1 MTRDDTQD
9 RTKHV
14 LDLKVSPAGIRRR
27 VIACQAIQHKCG
39 ECRKQFFPRKL
50 KQIDPHGH
58 ALKSWAMY
66 HHVAH
71 RMSFQNLQSACQE
84 LFGLSVD
91 YTVLHMFKAL
101 LARYYQSTHHQLFKR
116 MMTAPFLHVDETE
129 VNLRKTKG
137 YVWVFTTLEEVV
149 FVYRPTRETE
159 FLHELLRGYQGVLI
173 SDFYAG
179 YDGLPCQQQKCLIHL
194 LRDLNG
200 DVFKNPYDEEY
211 KRLAAEFGQLLRAI
225 VGTIDQYGLRQRHLN
240 KHRHAV
246 DRFYANLQRRH
257 YHSEIAE
264 QYQKRFLRYQEKLF
278 TFLQYDDVPWNN
290 NHAEHA
296 IRHFAQYR
304 VLVNGKMTELGLKDY
319 LVLLSIYQTCR
330 YKNVSFFK
338 FLLSREREIDRF
350 SPSALRTNGLLVVDV
365 YPSGFPWPYHRFHN
379 RASKSQR
386 ARVKEERR
394 AKEQALVAS

>member
-1 MTRDDTQD
+1 
-9 RTKHV
+9 
-14 LDLKVSPAGIRRR
+14 
-27 VIACQAIQHKCG
+27 
-39 ECRKQFFPRKL
+39 
-50 KQIDPHGH
+50 
-58 ALKSWAMY
+58 
-66 HHVAH
+66 
-71 RMSFQNLQSACQE
+71 
-84 LFGLSVD
+84 
-91 YTVLHMFKAL
+91 MFKAL
-101 LARYYQSTHHQLFKR
+101 LARYYQGTYQHLLKR
-116 MMTAPFLHVDETE
+116 MTTAPFLHIDETE

-137 YVWVFTTLEEVV
+137 YVWVFTTLDEVM
-149 FVYRPTRETE
+149 FIYRPTRETE

-194 LRDLNG
+194 LRDVNG

-211 KRLAAEFGQLLRAI
+211 KCLAAEFGQLLRAM
-225 VGTIDQYGLRQRHLN
+225 VGTIDQYGLQQRHLN

-246 DRFYANLQRRH
+246 DRFFANLQHRH
-257 YHSEIAE
+257 YHSEITE

-278 TFLQYDDVPWNN
+278 TFLQYDGVPWNN

-304 VLVNGKMTELGLKDY
+304 VIVDGKMTELGLKDY

-330 YKNVSFFK
+330 YKDVSFFK
-338 FLLSREREIDRF
+338 FLLSREHDIDQF
-350 SPSALRTNGLLVVDV
+350 SPSALRTNGLPIVDV
-365 YPSGFPWPYHRFHN
+365 YPSGFPWPYHRFHK

-394 AKEQALVAS
+394 AKEQSLVASS